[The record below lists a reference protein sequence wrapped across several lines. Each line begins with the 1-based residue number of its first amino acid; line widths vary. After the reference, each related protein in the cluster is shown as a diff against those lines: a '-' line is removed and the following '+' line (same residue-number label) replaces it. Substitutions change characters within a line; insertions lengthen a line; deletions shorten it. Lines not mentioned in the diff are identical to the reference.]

1 MIIENSNGMTVLYA
15 EGTNKITNK
24 DKSFFSDM
32 VYLGINDNVNN
43 YEEVTRDIWK
53 NFVEI
58 PSDYDI
64 IEAEIGDLKSNQY
77 LLEDCLIDT
86 DYRLLILELEKEYQQ
101 NLQGGMG
108 MYDLLK
114 RKIERQS
121 YKSKEDMQ
129 IMLDTYYFAE
139 RITTE
144 EYREL
149 TTLLAQQ

>member
-53 NFVEI
+53 NFIEI

-86 DYRLLILELEKEYQQ
+86 DYRLLILELEKEYQ
-101 NLQGGMG
+101 
-108 MYDLLK
+108 
-114 RKIERQS
+114 
-121 YKSKEDMQ
+121 
-129 IMLDTYYFAE
+129 
-139 RITTE
+139 
-144 EYREL
+144 
-149 TTLLAQQ
+149 